1 MTPPRLARRLIGLL
15 VRDEDRE
22 LFLGDVDEG
31 YERERRRAG
40 AAVAGRWYWR
50 QVGASLVPLLRHRLP
65 ARRSMNTHD
74 TSRRHRL
81 MWQTLINDVRYAG
94 RLARRNVSTS
104 VVIAT
109 TVALGI
115 GATTAV
121 FGIVD
126 AVLIRPLPFPA
137 SDRVVTIEG
146 VVGHDRYIGN
156 VAYPDLV
163 DFRNGV
169 AAFSDA
175 SAFQLTEETLE
186 HGSDPQMLRC
196 VNVDDA
202 FQRIFSLRPA
212 LGRLLEKNDFQLG
225 GAPVV
230 VLSNALWQREFG
242 GDRNIVGSTIRLS
255 GRSVQVVGVLEPTE
269 FSYPRSELDA
279 LTPLIPQPG
288 TMMVNRG
295 AMWASAVAMLRPGA
309 TLEQARRQLAAVAAR
324 IEKDYP
330 KSNTGITARA
340 LSLKEDVIGDV
351 RTMLT
356 LLSLAMIAVLVI
368 ACANVANL
376 TIGQA
381 VARTREFAVRAA
393 LGGSANRIARQV
405 LVEAIVVVAIGGMI
419 GVLLAPLLTHVF
431 VVLYPVGLPR
441 ANEIHLSYRTLTV
454 AFASVMLASL
464 LAAWPTI
471 RHATRSLGDS
481 LRGGTKGSRR
491 SSGGG
496 LLIASQV
503 ATALALIFASTL
515 LGQTFLRLMR
525 TAPGF
530 EPHGVASFR
539 VRVPYVRYGD
549 RAKID
554 GYYDALTAS
563 IRSLPGVN
571 AVSTATSIPFGQITF
586 RDVFVQNEVGDQGP
600 RNPQVPINIIT
611 TGFERALGVPLVAGR
626 SFTRED
632 DSSSVK
638 VVMVNRALADR
649 YYAGNAVG
657 KIINWNGE
665 NWEIVGTVGSTVLD
679 RLDSPMEPMLFI
691 PEPQAPR
698 TTRFVVV
705 RSSRN
710 PADLLV
716 EIRARMRQID
726 PTIAM
731 TSIATMDDRLAES
744 LASQRFRAVLV
755 GGLCLLAV
763 VLSVVGIY
771 GVVSYA
777 VAGRTREIGIR
788 MALGESASRVRRL
801 VLASALRTATIGAV
815 AGVGVAV
822 MASRWLAQFEVGT
835 TGVNLPALLL
845 ATVLALG
852 IVAASAFL
860 PARRASR
867 VDPVEALRIE

>member
-1 MTPPRLARRLIGLL
+1 MTPPRIARRLLGLL
-15 VRDEDRE
+15 LRPEDRE

-31 YERERRRAG
+31 FERERARG
-40 AAVAGRWYWR
+40 QTAARRWYWR
-50 QVGASLVPLLRHRLP
+50 QVGMSLLPLVRHRFAGRRP
-65 ARRSMNTHD
+65 VNAHDNSRRSP
-74 TSRRHRL
+74 L
-81 MWQTLINDVRYAG
+81 MWQTLAGDVHYAA
-94 RLARRNVSTS
+94 RLARRNLATS
-104 VVIAT
+104 MVIAT
-109 TVALGI
+109 TVALGV

-126 AVLIRPLPFPA
+126 AVLIRPLPFA
-137 SDRVVTIEG
+137 GSDRAVTING
-146 VVGHDRYIGN
+146 VAGHGNYVGN

-169 AAFSDA
+169 PAFAEA
-175 SAFQLTEETLE
+175 SAYQQSEETLE
-186 HGSDPQMLRC
+186 HGTDPQMLRSLQI
-196 VNVDDA
+196 DDA
-202 FQRIFSLRPA
+202 FQRIFSLRPEV
-212 LGRLLEKNDFQLG
+212 GRLLEKADLQLG
-225 GAPVV
+225 AAPVV
-230 VLSNALWQREFG
+230 VLTDGLWRREFG
-242 GDRNIVGSTIRLS
+242 GDRRVVGTTIRLS
-255 GRSVQVVGVLEPTE
+255 GRPVQVVGVLEPTE
-269 FSYPRSELDA
+269 FMFPRPDLDA
-279 LTPLIPQPG
+279 VVPLIPQPG

-309 TLEQARRQLAAVAAR
+309 TIEQARQQLTAVAAR

-330 KSNTGITARA
+330 KSNTGLTARTQP
-340 LSLKEDVIGDV
+340 LKDAVIGDV

-393 LGGSANRIARQV
+393 LGGSGNRIARQV
-405 LVEAIVVVAIGGMI
+405 LVEAVVVVAIGGAI
-419 GVLLAPLLTHVF
+419 GVLLAPLLTHLF
-431 VVLYPVGLPR
+431 VTLYPVGLPR

-481 LRGGTKGSRR
+481 LRGGTKASRR
-491 SSGGG
+491 SAGGG

-515 LGQTFLRLMR
+515 LGQTFLRLIR

-530 EPHGVASFR
+530 DPHGVTSFR
-539 VRVPYVRYGD
+539 VHVPYVRYAN

-554 GYYDALTAS
+554 GYYDALTQS
-563 IRSLPGVN
+563 VRSLPGVSF
-571 AVSTATSIPFGQITF
+571 VSTATSVPFGQITF
-586 RDVFVQNEVGDQGP
+586 RDVFIQKELGDRGP
-600 RNPQVPINIIT
+600 QNPQVPVSIVT
-611 TGFERALGVPLVAGR
+611 ADFERTLGVPVLGGR
-626 SFTRED
+626 AFTRQD

-649 YYAGNAVG
+649 YYSGNAVG
-657 KIINWNGE
+657 KVINWNGE
-665 NWEIVGTVGSTVLD
+665 NWEIVGMIGSTVLD
-679 RLDSPMEPMLFI
+679 GLDSPPEPILYI

-698 TTRFVVV
+698 TARFVLV
-705 RSSRN
+705 RSTRN

-716 EIRARMRQID
+716 EIRSRMRQLD

-731 TSIATMDDRLAES
+731 TSIATMDDRLSTS
-744 LASQRFRAVLV
+744 LASQRFRAILV
-755 GGLCLLAV
+755 GGLCLLAI
-763 VLSVVGIY
+763 VLSIVGIY

-788 MALGESASRVRRL
+788 MALGESATRVRG
-801 VLASALRTATIGAV
+801 VVIASALRTAAVGAV
-815 AGVGVAV
+815 VGIGVAV
-822 MASRWLAQFEVGT
+822 LASRWLAQFEVGPA
-835 TGVNLPALLL
+835 GLNLPALIG
-845 ATVLALG
+845 ATVAAFS
-852 IVAASAFL
+852 IVGASAFL

-867 VDPVEALRIE
+867 VDPVEALRME